1 MIELKHYL
9 HSSFEKSLME
19 RVNQYFKDRTEGF
32 DDYYH
37 VLEMNVH
44 YFMHI
49 IGDNFLFLYTIVLQ
63 QQVVIILILSLREM
77 KLL

>member
-1 MIELKHYL
+1 MIGLTHYL

-37 VLEMNVH
+37 VLEMNVN
-44 YFMHI
+44 I
-49 IGDNFLFLYTIVLQ
+49 SCIQ
-63 QQVVIILILSLREM
+63 QQVMILILSLREV

>member
-1 MIELKHYL
+1 
-9 HSSFEKSLME
+9 ME

-37 VLEMNVH
+37 VLEMNVN
-44 YFMHI
+44 YFMYI
-49 IGDNFLFLYTIVLQ
+49 IGYNFLFLCTIVLQ
-63 QQVVIILILSLREM
+63 QQVVMILILSLREV

>member
-1 MIELKHYL
+1 MIGLTHYL

-32 DDYYH
+32 DDYYPCIRN
-37 VLEMNVH
+37 ECK
-44 YFMHI
+44 YFMYI
-49 IGDNFLFLYTIVLQ
+49 IGYNFFLYTIVLQ
-63 QQVVIILILSLREM
+63 QQVVMILILSLREV